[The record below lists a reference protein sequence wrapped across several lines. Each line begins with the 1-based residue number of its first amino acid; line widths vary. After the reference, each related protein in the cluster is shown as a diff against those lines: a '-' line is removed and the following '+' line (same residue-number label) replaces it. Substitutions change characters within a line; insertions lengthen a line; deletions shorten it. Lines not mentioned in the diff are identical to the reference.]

1 LEWRHSSP
9 DRKIG
14 LLYEEDTAMSK
25 NAKGSDGRKVGEQ
38 GQLWLRLPGLVRE
51 ALYDTVIGTGLA
63 CVNEVLEAERVRFCG
78 VRYQHQAQ
86 RQALRAGT
94 VASSLVLG
102 GRRVKVP
109 RPRARSLDGHE
120 LVLPSWQAWSSRDPL
135 DQRSVEQMVLG
146 VSSRRYARSLE
157 PLAQDLEVSGVSK
170 SAVSERFV
178 IGTQRRL
185 AELMTRDLRGLSLVV
200 LMIDGVHFADHVI
213 LAAVGIDHNGAK
225 QVLGLR
231 EGATENAAACK
242 ALLADLIERGLAV
255 NRCIVVV
262 IDGAKA
268 LHRAVTDTFGERALI
283 QRCQQHKK
291 RNVTDSLPQRMRGS
305 VLQAINQAYA
315 IRDAKHARKLL
326 ENLARRLEHAHPG
339 AAASLRE
346 GLDET
351 LTLMRLE
358 LPQNLERVL
367 SSTNLIENL
376 FSSVRDTARRVK
388 RWQGGMMVLR
398 WTAAGVLEAE
408 RHFRKIV
415 GYRALP
421 KLVAALHNRD
431 ATFEPRRGVENTKS
445 AA

>member
-1 LEWRHSSP
+1 MR
-9 DRKIG
+9 
-14 LLYEEDTAMSK
+14 K
-25 NAKGSDGRKVGEQ
+25 NAKGSDRRKAGEQ

-185 AELMTRDLRGLSLVV
+185 AELMTRDLRGRSLVV

-326 ENLARRLEHAHPG
+326 ENLARRLEPAHPG

-431 ATFEPRRGVENTKS
+431 ATFETRRGVENTKS

>member
-1 LEWRHSSP
+1 
-9 DRKIG
+9 
-14 LLYEEDTAMSK
+14 
-25 NAKGSDGRKVGEQ
+25 
-38 GQLWLRLPGLVRE
+38 
-51 ALYDTVIGTGLA
+51 LA

-431 ATFEPRRGVENTKS
+431 ATFETRRGVENTKS